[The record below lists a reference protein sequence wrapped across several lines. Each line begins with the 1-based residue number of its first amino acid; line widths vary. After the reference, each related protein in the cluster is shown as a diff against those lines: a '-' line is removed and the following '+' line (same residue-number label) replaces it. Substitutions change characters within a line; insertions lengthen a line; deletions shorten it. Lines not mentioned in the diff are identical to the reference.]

1 MVATAGDN
9 QAFNAAGTAVAG
21 APSAGLLGQLLGVPV
36 YTDAQLPDTDIL
48 VARWEDIS
56 RYTSGLRLQ
65 MSFDTL
71 LGQLSAVMVAYSYE
85 AMFVRFAQSLVLL
98 TDSES
103 VTWGS

>member
-1 MVATAGDN
+1 MVATADGN
-9 QAFNAAGTAVAG
+9 QAFNAAGVAVSG
-21 APSAGLLGQLLGVPV
+21 APSAGLSGSLLGVPV
-36 YTDAQLPDTDIL
+36 YTDAQLPDADIL

-85 AMFVRFAQSLVLL
+85 TLFVRYRQSLVLL

-103 VTWGS
+103 VTYGS